1 MRARLRTGLVALTA
15 VLTAAAWAPGAVAAP
30 ATAGSGTDPSSATVV
45 GPHLYRVTADIDG
58 RTARNLANHAVVDQY
73 PEGSSVLVVCQSTGD
88 VAYGGSRIWDLTS
101 DGLWVPDELVPTG
114 TSGSYAPDL
123 PRCTIPQTYVAAR
136 TLDGRTARVLSNH
149 ARPDRYPRGSRVQIT
164 CQALGGPTYHGS
176 SLWDRTVDGLWIPDH
191 FLRTG
196 TAGWVTGLP
205 RCEAGDT
212 VTPAPAPAADSPA
225 RAGQD
230 RQLSVQGASFIA
242 AYEGY
247 RSTAYDDAGGHCTIG
262 YGHLVHLGGC
272 SRADAARWGSLTQ
285 DEALALLWQDAQTYA
300 AGVRAALPRTPLS
313 QAQFDALV
321 SLSYNIGNGGF
332 RGSAVRA
339 SLAGSTP
346 DHAAVPD
353 LMLRWVS
360 SSGVELPGLRRRR
373 LNEGRLFSTGSY
385 AIIPARPYSLS

>member
-1 MRARLRTGLVALTA
+1 MRALLRTGLVALSA
-15 VLTAAAWAPGAVAAP
+15 LLTVAAWAPGASAAP
-30 ATAGSGTDPSSATVV
+30 GTAGSGTVARSATVV
-45 GPHLYRVTADIDG
+45 GPQLYRVTADLDG
-58 RTARNLANHAVVDQY
+58 RTVPRLANHALVDKY
-73 PEGSSVLVVCQSTGD
+73 PKGSSVLVVCQSAGE

-101 DGLWVPDELVPTG
+101 DGLWIPDELVPTG
-114 TSGSYAPDL
+114 TSRSYAPSL
-123 PRCTIPQTYVAAR
+123 PRCRIPQTYVAAR
-136 TLDGRTARVLSNH
+136 TLDGRTERILSNH
-149 ARPDRYPRGSRVQIT
+149 ARPDRYPRGSSVQVV

-176 SLWDRTVDGLWIPDH
+176 SLWDRTVEGLWVPDH

-205 RCEAGDT
+205 RCDVGDSAVAT
-212 VTPAPAPAADSPA
+212 APAASA
-225 RAGQD
+225 RVKQD
-230 RQLSVQGASFIA
+230 LQLSVQGAAFIA

-247 RSTAYDDAGGHCTIG
+247 RSAAYDDAGGHCTIG
-262 YGHLVHLGGC
+262 YGHLIHLGGC

-300 AGVRAALPRTPLS
+300 AGVRASLPRTPLS

-332 RGSAVRA
+332 RGSSVRA
-339 SLAGSTP
+339 KLVRSTP
-346 DHAAVPD
+346 DYAAVPN

-385 AIIPARPYSLS
+385 AIMPVRPYSLY